1 MPGGSRSAQP
11 RSTPGIPA
19 QALSAP
25 STRITPRGFCG
36 RSRAEASGAQ
46 ANANPLDQLLVLER
60 LADELFRP
68 RRERALDDVLAR
80 PRGDDEYR
88 HVSRSRILLQR
99 AAEIEAVAIRHRDVE
114 KDEIRDC
121 VLELLQCR
129 RGAGGDGGVDS
140 LQLEQGGEEGDDLRI
155 VVHHQD
161 AAAQRPLFG
170 RAHSWNSASYR
181 PASVSTSNVF
191 GSRLRGAYVGL
202 PI

>member
-25 STRITPRGFCG
+25 STRITPRGSCG

-60 LADELFRP
+60 LADEFLRS

-80 PRGDDEYR
+80 PRGDDEHR

-99 AAEIEAVAIRHRDVE
+99 AAQIEAVAIRHANAGQTE
-114 KDEIRDC
+114 FGTGGPG
-121 VLELLQCR
+121 LLNCC
-129 RGAGGDGGVDS
+129 AALGG
-140 LQLEQGGEEGDDLRI
+140 
-155 VVHHQD
+155 
-161 AAAQRPLFG
+161 
-170 RAHSWNSASYR
+170 
-181 PASVSTSNVF
+181 T
-191 GSRLRGAYVGL
+191 VG
-202 PI
+202 